1 MGQFEKIWTR
11 KDIAM
16 DTIKLLEDSD
26 LLTTAVELNERL
38 PGKVQ
43 NTLLWL
49 LKVLVRE
56 RQQRS
61 Q

>member
-43 NTLLWL
+43 NTLLML

>member
-38 PGKVQ
+38 GDSVKLISK
-43 NTLLWL
+43 N
-49 LKVLVRE
+49 
-56 RQQRS
+56 
-61 Q
+61 